1 MSRHDDFAMFLLQAA
16 GIEYARCDDNLCIQ
30 SCSSNLRRWA
40 WPAATTTL
48 TEQSIYDLFPEF
60 IGLEAELQA
69 IASGQRRDSL
79 RIERIYRQ
87 DADGQPAYLTLE
99 AAHQAG
105 GLVLMAFDAT
115 AEGLLEQR
123 ITQTR
128 NELYLLSE
136 QLQQSSARL
145 NTLIRRFVPSAVV
158 DEMLYDERKALPGG
172 ERREISVVFADV
184 RNFTRWAEARPPET
198 VLAMLNHLWSI
209 VLAITAEYGGTINQF
224 MGDGV
229 MIMFNAPEP
238 HPDHAVQALR
248 CARALANLKSM
259 DSDLRFGVGVN
270 TGEVVVGNIGAQER
284 LSYTA
289 IGTTTNVAHR
299 LQSIAQPGQ
308 VILGPRTHQLAGE
321 QVRCLPLEAVQL
333 KGLSAPLQAFTLAD

>member
-1 MSRHDDFAMFLLQAA
+1 MENQLESMVRRMA
-16 GIEYARCDDNLCIQ
+16 GVEYALLN
-30 SCSSNLRRWA
+30 SSLQITRHSAGFEHWVA
-40 WPAATTTL
+40 FSPPL
-48 TEQSIYDLFPEF
+48 QGMDICEIFPEF
-60 IGLEAELQA
+60 IGSE
-69 IASGQRRDSL
+69 SL
-79 RIERIYRQ
+79 LHRLIETREPPYRIERIWRELPDGKTAYITLEVHPY
-87 DADGQPAYLTLE
+87 ADGLL
-99 AAHQAG
+99 
-105 GLVLMAFDAT
+105 LLLRDVT
-115 AEGLLEQR
+115 AEGMLEQR

-158 DEMLYDERKALPGG
+158 DEMLRDESKALPGG

-198 VLAMLNHLWSI
+198 VLTMLNHLWAM
-209 VLAITAEYGGTINQF
+209 VLAVTAEHGGTVNQF

-229 MIMFNAPEP
+229 MIMFNAPEIQ
-238 HPDHAVQALR
+238 PDHAIQALR
-248 CARALANLKSM
+248 CARALANLRSA

-299 LQSIAQPGQ
+299 LQAIAHPGQ
-308 VILGPRTHQLAGE
+308 VILGPRTHQLAGDK
-321 QVRCLPLEAVQL
+321 VRCTPLEPVQL
-333 KGLSAPLQAFTLAD
+333 KGLSAPLQVFTLSD